1 MRIKI
6 CIIRILIVENQRK
19 QTTMKRNV
27 SIKVFA
33 TKAGDMTDRAEKPV
47 FRRERYQVDEEEI
60 NIVSLKNAVDF
71 LWDALNPV
79 LVIEIF

>member
-1 MRIKI
+1 
-6 CIIRILIVENQRK
+6 
-19 QTTMKRNV
+19 MKRNV

-60 NIVSLKNAVDF
+60 DIVSLKNAVDF

>member
-1 MRIKI
+1 MSIKI
-6 CIIRILIVENQRK
+6 CIIRILVENQRK
-19 QTTMKRNV
+19 QNKMKRNV

-47 FRRERYQVDEEEI
+47 FRRERYQVEESEI
-60 NIVSLKNAVDF
+60 DIVSLKNAVDF

-79 LVIEIF
+79 LVLEIF

>member
-1 MRIKI
+1 
-6 CIIRILIVENQRK
+6 
-19 QTTMKRNV
+19 MKRNV

-47 FRRERYQVDEEEI
+47 FRRERYQVDEEDI
-60 NIVSLKNAVDF
+60 DIVILKNAVDF

-79 LVIEIF
+79 LVLEIF

>member
-1 MRIKI
+1 
-6 CIIRILIVENQRK
+6 
-19 QTTMKRNV
+19 MKRNV

-47 FRRERYQVDEEEI
+47 FRSERYQVEESEI
-60 NIVSLKNAVDF
+60 DIVSLKNAVDF

-79 LVIEIF
+79 LVLEIF

>member
-1 MRIKI
+1 MHNTYSEDKTN
-6 CIIRILIVENQRK
+6 ESK
-19 QTTMKRNV
+19 TTMKRNV

-60 NIVSLKNAVDF
+60 DIVSLKNTVDF
-71 LWDALNPV
+71 LWDTLNPV
-79 LVIEIF
+79 LVLEIF

>member
-1 MRIKI
+1 
-6 CIIRILIVENQRK
+6 
-19 QTTMKRNV
+19 MKRNV

-47 FRRERYQVDEEEI
+47 FQRERYQVEETEI
-60 NIVSLKNAVDF
+60 DLVSLKNAVDF

>member
-1 MRIKI
+1 
-6 CIIRILIVENQRK
+6 
-19 QTTMKRNV
+19 MKRNV

-33 TKAGDMTDRAEKPV
+33 TKAGDMTDRAEKPI
-47 FRRERYQVDEEEI
+47 FRRERYQVEESEI
-60 NIVSLKNAVDF
+60 DIVSLKNAVDF